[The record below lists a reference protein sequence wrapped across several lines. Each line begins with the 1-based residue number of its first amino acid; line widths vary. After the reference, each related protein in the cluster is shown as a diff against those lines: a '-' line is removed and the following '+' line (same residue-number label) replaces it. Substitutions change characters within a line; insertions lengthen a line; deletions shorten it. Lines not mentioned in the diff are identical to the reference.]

1 LEHQQLCCWRFS
13 AGRVSKAA
21 AMSAKSTSHNPLR
34 ARQEEE
40 KEARRQAILDA
51 AEAVIKDHGWDAT
64 NFGEIAKRSRLSR
77 SLVYFYFRDRE
88 DLFHAICERGLTQL
102 QRRFAEAMS
111 QHRRGLD
118 QAMAIGRAYLEFART
133 DPLHFQVLTRLHG
146 QHTDLGTDRP
156 SEQAAN
162 ERGQRCLEYVVQA
175 LANGVRDRSIR
186 KSIGDPGLTA
196 VSVWAFTHGLIQIAG
211 QKEPMLEKAF
221 GATADRTIEHGFA
234 VLRGALE
241 RT

>member
-1 LEHQQLCCWRFS
+1 
-13 AGRVSKAA
+13 
-21 AMSAKSTSHNPLR
+21 MSAKSSNQNPLR

-51 AEAVIKDHGWDAT
+51 AEAVIQDHGWDET

-77 SLVYFYFRDRE
+77 SLVYVYFRDRE

-102 QRRFAEAMS
+102 AQRFAAAM
-111 QHRRGLD
+111 QEHRRGLD
-118 QAMAIGRAYLEFART
+118 QALAIGRAYLDFSRK
-133 DPLHFQVLTRLHG
+133 DPLHFEVLTRLHG
-146 QHTDLGTDRP
+146 KHTDLGSDRP

-162 ERGQRCLEYVVQA
+162 ECGQRCLEYVAQA
-175 LANGVRDRSIR
+175 LANGVKDRSIR
-186 KSIGDPGLTA
+186 KSIGDPRLTA

-221 GATADRTIEHGFA
+221 GATADRTIEHGFT
-234 VLRGALE
+234 VLRGALA
-241 RT
+241 RS

>member
-1 LEHQQLCCWRFS
+1 LLLAFS
-13 AGRVSKAA
+13 AGQVSKVAV
-21 AMSAKSTSHNPLR
+21 MSAKSTTASPLR

-51 AEAVIKDHGWDAT
+51 AEAVIKVHGWEET

-88 DLFHAICERGLTQL
+88 DLFHAICERGLAQL
-102 QRRFAEAMS
+102 EQRFVAALRA
-111 QHRRGLD
+111 HRRGLD
-118 QAMAIGRAYLEFART
+118 QAMAIGRAYLEFSRS

-146 QHTDLGTDRP
+146 QHTDLCSDRP

-162 ERGQRCLEYVVQA
+162 ERGQHCLEYVVQA
-175 LANGVRDRSIR
+175 LANGVRDGSIR
-186 KSIGDPGLTA
+186 KSIGDPKLTA

-221 GATADRTIEHGFA
+221 GATADRTVEHGFT
-234 VLRGALE
+234 VLRGALA
-241 RT
+241 RL